1 MRIRFLTSTAGANF
15 SFRPGK
21 VYDVHEVLARRM
33 IDARLAVLVE
43 ELAVMGPPETA
54 ARRTSPPRGRARG

>member
-21 VYDVHEVLARRM
+21 VYEVHETLARRF
-33 IDARLAVLVE
+33 IAERVAVLVE
-43 ELAVMGPPETA
+43 ELAIAEPPETA
-54 ARRTSPPRGRARG
+54 ARRTSPRRSRG